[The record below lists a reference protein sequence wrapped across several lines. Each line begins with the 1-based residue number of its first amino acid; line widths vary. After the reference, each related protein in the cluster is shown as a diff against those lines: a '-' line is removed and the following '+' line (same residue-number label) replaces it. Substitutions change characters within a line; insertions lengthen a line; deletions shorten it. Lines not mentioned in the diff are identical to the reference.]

1 MSRGEVARQSIC
13 DLLLWVRE
21 TTLTSSSV
29 SSRAH
34 VKSLIRPLFY
44 NCLTLIVIFT
54 LCLYGLG
61 VVGLYLRWFVLEALL
76 TDTPTP
82 IIVTVVLPTQP
93 GDEQPPII
101 ITVIATR
108 APDHH
113 RPPTATLEPTPTQ
126 WWPAIGDEVPVYGS
140 VTPATDTPTAEVS
153 VTSESY
159 SAQEADSPLP

>member
-1 MSRGEVARQSIC
+1 M
-13 DLLLWVRE
+13 
-21 TTLTSSSV
+21 TSSRV
-29 SSRAH
+29 SSRAP
-34 VKSLIRPLFY
+34 VKSLFRPLFY

-76 TDTPTP
+76 ADTPTP

-108 APDHH
+108 APDYH

-126 WWPAIGDEVPVYGS
+126 WWPTIGGDAPVNGPVTSATDIPVAEGS
-140 VTPATDTPTAEVS
+140 VTP
-153 VTSESY
+153 ESY
-159 SAQEADSPLP
+159 ATQEADSRLP